1 MNRIIISGNLVDKV
15 KVNMTPDGKISAFG
29 KMGVYNGKTKDGQQR
44 DSMFF
49 DLVLFGKAAETLR
62 DLGDKGTPIVASGRL
77 EEDKSISQT
86 NGQTYINKRIVC
98 DDVVKPVTQTQY
110 QAPVQ
115 TVPVQPQYQAPVQP
129 QYQAP
134 VQNQTY
140 QQVDPFNM

>member
-29 KMGVYNGKTKDGQQR
+29 KMGAYNGKTKDGQQR

-62 DLGDKGTPIVASGRL
+62 DLGDKGTPIIASGRL

-86 NGQTYINKRIVC
+86 NGQTYVNKRIVC
-98 DDVVKPVTQTQY
+98 DDVVIVVKPVAQTQPQY

-115 TVPVQPQYQAPVQP
+115 TVPVQP